1 MSRLFINPK
10 YIEIVAETTDDLYK
24 VSTIPYV
31 HSDRAKK
38 KFRTSIKN
46 IDQVL
51 EIFRGI
57 TQENIDTAPPKIQ
70 KLYDK
75 EMQRRVITKSLIESG
90 PVGSTELET
99 ITLFP
104 HQQLA
109 KEIAEVN
116 ESFAF
121 FYDTRT
127 GKTPM
132 SLSIIDDDIKKN
144 PHHKWL
150 VLCPLILIE
159 NAWLEDAEAMFP
171 HIDVVNLHA
180 PTKKKRLE
188 QFAKKGNLYLSNIE
202 SFVTYKKE
210 IEALNIHGCFVDE
223 SSTMKSN
230 KSKFGKAAVEYAM
243 TVKRWYLLSG
253 TPAPNGEH
261 EYFRQLQSVD
271 YYGVHQSFARFKDH
285 FFKNVSYNPQY
296 EKLSLKFE
304 MQAEMN
310 KLLRSCS
317 LYVDK
322 EDVLETPGRDFIT
335 VPIKMPEQLALKYK
349 ELKKE
354 LSLELSETVTIT
366 AASTAASL
374 NKLNQVTSGFLI
386 DSEAMKHNK
395 MAKANPKLNLE
406 QMETTHLL
414 SNYRFNKLIE
424 MLDEIGE
431 EQVLIWCHYRKEFE
445 ILKKTLGDKCAC
457 VYGATSLTEKS
468 ANIKAFKNG
477 DIQYLIANPASADK
491 GLTLTN
497 AHIAIYFSLGY
508 SYELWKQSIERIY
521 GSIIKQPKRCKY
533 YIITAEGTVDEA
545 IYSSINTKG
554 DLSSAV
560 LNHLKGEMT

>member
-1 MSRLFINPK
+1 ML
-10 YIEIVAETTDDLYK
+10 K
-24 VSTIPYV
+24 VSMIPYV
-31 HSDRAKK
+31 HSDRPKK
-38 KFRTSIKN
+38 KFRTSVKN
-46 IDQVL
+46 IDMVL

-57 TQENIDTAPPKIQ
+57 TLENTDKLPPKIQ
-70 KLYDK
+70 MIYNK
-75 EMQRRVITKSLIESG
+75 EMQRRVHTKMLIETG
-90 PVGSTELET
+90 PVGETKLDT

-116 ESFAF
+116 DSFAF

-132 SLSIIDDDIKKN
+132 SLSIIDDDVRNN
-144 PHHKWL
+144 PNHKWL

-159 NAWLEDAEAMFP
+159 NAWLEDAHAMFP
-171 HIDVVNLHA
+171 HLNVVNLHA

-188 QFAKKGNLYLSNIE
+188 QFKKKGNLYLSNIE
-202 SFVTYKKE
+202 SFVTYRKE
-210 IEALNIHGCFVDE
+210 LEALNIHGCFVDE
-223 SSTMKSN
+223 SSTMKSA
-230 KSKFGKAAVEYAM
+230 KSKFGKAAVEFAS

-253 TPAPNGEH
+253 TPAPNGEY

-285 FFKNVSYNPQY
+285 FFDNVSYNKQY
-296 EKLSLKFE
+296 EKLQLKFDKKV
-304 MQAEMN
+304 EMN
-310 KLLRSCS
+310 NLLRSCS

-335 VPIKMPEQLALKYK
+335 VPLQLPDELKEKYK

-354 LSLELSETVTIT
+354 LSLELSESVIIT

-395 MAKANPKLNLE
+395 MAKANPGLHLE
-406 QMETTHLL
+406 LKETTHLL
-414 SNYRFNKLIE
+414 SNYRFKKLIE
-424 MLDEIGE
+424 MLDDIGD

-445 ILKKTLGDKCAC
+445 IIKEMLGDKCEC
-457 VYGATSLTEKS
+457 IYGATSLTEK
-468 ANIKAFKNG
+468 NEYIKAFKSG
-477 DIQYLIANPASADK
+477 KIQYLIANPASADK

-521 GSIIKQPKRCKY
+521 GSIIKQPKRCLY
-533 YIITAEGTVDEA
+533 YILTAEGTVDEA
-545 IYSSINTKG
+545 IYSSINSKG